1 MSCSGASEL
10 RVPAN
15 AVNYRRLASLTLS
28 RTPPSTMTGPA
39 RPQSSA
45 VAEAFLAES
54 RRQLTD
60 DHLPRIERCVAMLT
74 DAELWWRPADG
85 NNSVGNLL
93 LHLAGNLRQWVVS
106 GVGGEPDRRHR
117 QAEFDERGPLPPG
130 EALNTLRASVR
141 AAASV
146 LAAADPDSLLTGRRV
161 QGHDVT
167 GLYAI
172 YHAVE
177 HFSMHTGQIILLT
190 KMRKG
195 DLGFYDLT
203 GGVPRRTWRE

>member
-1 MSCSGASEL
+1 MTG
-10 RVPAN
+10 
-15 AVNYRRLASLTLS
+15 
-28 RTPPSTMTGPA
+28 TPPIAQPTDAAS
-39 RPQSSA
+39 
-45 VAEAFLAES
+45 VFLAES
-54 RRQLTD
+54 RRQLTE
-60 DHLPRIERCVAMLT
+60 DHLPRVERCVAMLS
-74 DAELWWRPADG
+74 DDELWWRPAEG

-106 GVGGEPDRRHR
+106 GVGGEPDRRTR
-117 QAEFDERGPLPPG
+117 QAEFDESGPLSHG
-130 EALNTLRASVR
+130 QALNTLRASVR
-141 AAASV
+141 DADRV
-146 LAAADPDSLLTGRRV
+146 LAAADPDSLLTERRV
-161 QGHDVT
+161 QGLDVT

-203 GGVPRRTWRE
+203 GGLPRRTWRS

>member
-1 MSCSGASEL
+1 
-10 RVPAN
+10 
-15 AVNYRRLASLTLS
+15 
-28 RTPPSTMTGPA
+28 MTGAPDA
-39 RPQSSA
+39 GVGR
-45 VAEAFLAES
+45 AFIEES

-60 DHLPRIERCVAMLT
+60 DHFPRIERCVEKLT
-74 DAELWWRPADG
+74 DDEIWWRLSDES
-85 NNSVGNLL
+85 NSVGNLL

-106 GVGGEPDRRHR
+106 GVGGERDQRVR

-130 EALNTLRASVR
+130 VAIGKLRASVTDADR
-141 AAASV
+141 V
-146 LAAADPDSLLTGRRV
+146 LSAADPAALLAERMV
-161 QGHDVT
+161 QGRGVT

-195 DLGFYDLT
+195 DLGFYDLS
-203 GGVPRRTWRE
+203 GGVPKPQWRRPAR